1 MACRHISTRLP
12 KNERNP
18 ITSLAEFIDKYHHI
32 GDFMTISSRAST
44 LSTPTGLNLEELKQA
59 LFENI
64 RLRLGGDIIDLE
76 LDPQHYEAAFNYA
89 IRLYR
94 QRAQNATVESYTL
107 MTVIQNV
114 DTYTL
119 PEEFIN
125 VRSLFRRTV
134 GLETGPSS
142 TSFDPFSSAILNTYL
157 LNYNYTGGMAT
168 YDFYA
173 GYVELAARMFGGY
186 VSYTFNPVTKVLRV
200 VRDFKGTGERILI
213 WADVQRPIAEL
224 LQDPGAGVWIGDFTL
239 AVLKG
244 IIGEAREKFAT
255 IAGPSGG
262 SSLNG
267 TAMKSESREA
277 QEKLLEDLRRYQD
290 YSQPLTWIQG

>member
-1 MACRHISTRLP
+1 MAADP
-12 KNERNP
+12 
-18 ITSLAEFIDKYHHI
+18 
-32 GDFMTISSRAST
+32 
-44 LSTPTGLNLEELKQA
+44 LSTPTNADLTQLKEA
-59 LFENI
+59 LFENL

-76 LDPQHYEAAFNYA
+76 LDPDHYEAAYNYA
-89 IRLYR
+89 IKLYR

-107 MTVIQNV
+107 MRVEKNV

-119 PEEFIN
+119 PSEFIN
-125 VRSLFRRTV
+125 VRALFRRTV

-157 LNYNYTGGMAT
+157 LNYNYTGGLAT

-186 VSYTFNPVTKVLRV
+186 VTYTFNPVTKVLKV
-200 VRDFKGTGERILI
+200 VRDFKGSGERILI
-213 WADVQRPIAEL
+213 WADIQRPEIEL
-224 LQDPGAGVWIGDFTL
+224 IQDPGAGVWIGDFIL

-244 IIGEAREKFAT
+244 IIGEAREKFGS
-255 IAGPSGG
+255 IAGPGG
-262 SSLNG
+262 GTSLNG
-267 TAMKSESREA
+267 TAMKAESKAA
-277 QEKLLEDLRRYQD
+277 QEALLDDLRKYQD

>member
-1 MACRHISTRLP
+1 MSADPLSVPTNADLEQLKETLY
-12 KNERNP
+12 KNLR
-18 ITSLAEFIDKYHHI
+18 Y
-32 GDFMTISSRAST
+32 
-44 LSTPTGLNLEELKQA
+44 
-59 LFENI
+59 
-64 RLRLGGDIIDLE
+64 RLGDGIIDLE
-76 LDPQHYEAAFNYA
+76 LDPQHFEAAYDYA
-89 IRLYR
+89 IKVYR

-107 MTVIQNV
+107 MTVIKNV

-119 PEEFIN
+119 PSEFIN
-125 VRSLFRRTV
+125 VRCLYRRTV

-186 VSYTFNPVTKVLRV
+186 VTYTFNPVTKVLRV

-213 WADVQRPIAEL
+213 WADIQRPELEL
-224 LQDPGAGVWIGDFTL
+224 LQDPGAGIWVADFIL
-239 AVLKG
+239 AQLKI
-244 IIGEAREKFAT
+244 IIGEAREKYGS
-255 IAGPSGG
+255 IAGPGG
-262 SSLNG
+262 GTSLNG
-267 TAMKSESREA
+267 ASMKADGKADMER
-277 QEKLLEDLRRYQD
+277 LLDDLRKYQD

>member
-1 MACRHISTRLP
+1 MV
-12 KNERNP
+12 
-18 ITSLAEFIDKYHHI
+18 
-32 GDFMTISSRAST
+32 ASI
-44 LSTPTGLNLEELKQA
+44 LSTPTNLNEEELKEA
-59 LFENI
+59 LFNNI
-64 RLRLGGDIIDLE
+64 RLRLGDGIIDIE

-89 IRLYR
+89 IKLYR
-94 QRAQNATVESYTL
+94 QRAQNANIESYTL
-107 MTVIQNV
+107 FTVIKNV

-119 PEEFIN
+119 PSEFIN
-125 VRSLFRRTV
+125 VRALFRRTV

-142 TSFDPFSSAILNTYL
+142 SSFDPFSSAILNTYL

-186 VSYTFNPVTKVLRV
+186 VTYTFNPVTKVLKV

-213 WADVQRPIAEL
+213 WADIQRPVVEL

-244 IIGEAREKFAT
+244 IIGEAREKFGT
-255 IAGPSGG
+255 IAGPGG
-262 SSLNG
+262 GTTLNG
-267 TAMKSESREA
+267 SAMKAESKA
-277 QEKLLEDLRRYQD
+277 LQETLLDDLRKYQD
-290 YSQPLTWIQG
+290 ASQPLTWVQG

>member
-1 MACRHISTRLP
+1 MAADP
-12 KNERNP
+12 
-18 ITSLAEFIDKYHHI
+18 
-32 GDFMTISSRAST
+32 
-44 LSTPTGLNLEELKQA
+44 LSTPTNATLEEAKEA
-59 LFENI
+59 LYNNV
-64 RLRLGGDIIDLE
+64 RLRLGGDIVDLE
-76 LDPQHYEAAFNYA
+76 LDPQHYEAAYNYT
-89 IRLYR
+89 IKLYR
-94 QRAQNATVESYTL
+94 QRAQNATQEAYTL

-119 PEEFIN
+119 PAEFVN
-125 VRSLFRRTV
+125 VRCLYRRTV

-186 VSYTFNPVTKVLRV
+186 VNYTFNPVTKVLRV

-213 WADVQRPIAEL
+213 WADIQRPELEL
-224 LQDPGAGVWIGDFTL
+224 LMDPGIGVWIGDYVL

-244 IIGEAREKFAT
+244 IIGEAREKYAS

-262 SSLNG
+262 TTLNG
-267 TAMKSESREA
+267 TAMKAESKELQA
-277 QEKLLEDLRRYQD
+277 MLLDQLTKYVD

>member
-1 MACRHISTRLP
+1 MAADL
-12 KNERNP
+12 
-18 ITSLAEFIDKYHHI
+18 
-32 GDFMTISSRAST
+32 
-44 LSTPTGLNLEELKQA
+44 LSTPTNLNLEELKQA
-59 LFENI
+59 LFENV

-76 LDPQHYEAAFNYA
+76 LDPQHYEAAYNYA
-89 IRLYR
+89 IKVYR
-94 QRAQNATVESYTL
+94 QRAENAVQETYTL
-107 MTVIQNV
+107 MTVVKNV

-119 PEEFIN
+119 PAEFIN
-125 VRSLFRRTV
+125 VRCLFRRTV

-142 TSFDPFSSAILNTYL
+142 SSFDPFSSAILNTYL

-186 VSYTFNPVTKVLRV
+186 LTYTFDPVTKVLRI

-213 WADVQRPIAEL
+213 WADIQRPEEVLI
-224 LQDPGAGVWIGDFTL
+224 QDPGAGVWIGDFII

-244 IIGEAREKFAT
+244 IIGEAREKFGT
-255 IAGPSGG
+255 IAGPGG
-262 SSLNG
+262 GTSLNG
-267 TAMKSESREA
+267 TAMKAESKEMQA
-277 QEKLLEDLRRYQD
+277 ALLEQLKNYVD

>member
-1 MACRHISTRLP
+1 MTANI
-12 KNERNP
+12 
-18 ITSLAEFIDKYHHI
+18 LA
-32 GDFMTISSRAST
+32 
-44 LSTPTGLNLEELKQA
+44 TPTNLNLEEIKQA

-64 RLRLGGDIIDLE
+64 RLRLGGDIIDIE
-76 LDPQHYEAAFNYA
+76 LDPQHYEAAYNYA
-89 IRLYR
+89 IKVYR
-94 QRAQNATVESYTL
+94 QRAQNATQESYTL
-107 MTVIQNV
+107 MTVIKNV

-119 PEEFIN
+119 PSEFIN

-186 VSYTFNPVTKVLRV
+186 VTYTFDPVTKVLRV

-213 WADVQRPIAEL
+213 WADVQRPEIVI
-224 LQDPGAGVWIGDFTL
+224 LQDPYAGVWIADYII
-239 AVLKG
+239 AILKG
-244 IIGEAREKFAT
+244 IIGEAREKFNT
-255 IAGPSGG
+255 IAGPGG
-262 SSLNG
+262 GTSLNG
-267 TAMKSESREA
+267 AAMKAEGKAA
-277 QEKLLEDLRRYQD
+277 QEALMLELKAYVDG
-290 YSQPLTWIQG
+290 SQPLTWIQG

>member
-1 MACRHISTRLP
+1 
-12 KNERNP
+12 
-18 ITSLAEFIDKYHHI
+18 
-32 GDFMTISSRAST
+32 MTISSIASP
-44 LSTPTGLNLEELKQA
+44 LNTPSGLDLEQLKQA

-89 IRLYR
+89 IKVYR
-94 QRAQNATVESYTL
+94 QRAQNANIESYTL
-107 MTVIQNV
+107 MTVIKNV

-125 VRSLFRRTV
+125 VRALFRRTV

-186 VSYTFNPVTKVLRV
+186 VNYTFNPVTKVLRV
-200 VRDFKGTGERILI
+200 VRDFKGTGERILV
-213 WADVQRPIAEL
+213 WADIQRPIAEL
-224 LQDPGAGVWIGDFTL
+224 IQDPGAGVWIGDYTL
-239 AVLKG
+239 AILKV
-244 IIGEAREKFAT
+244 IIGEAREKFGT
-255 IAGPSGG
+255 IAGPGG
-262 SSLNG
+262 GTSLNG
-267 TAMKSESREA
+267 TAMKTEGKA
-277 QEKLLEDLRRYQD
+277 DQERLIDELKRYVD
-290 YSQPLTWIQG
+290 YSQPLSWIQG